1 MVLKLRTV
9 FSQGNAFTV
18 NIAATPVVRIQ
29 KDSMAEFDIVSKQ
42 LVKNYPADFVRFTF
56 EQANVEVLEV
66 IDTEQPTVESRSMD
80 SLIRVRIHG
89 EEALVHNEFQTGD
102 STNPSMPRRMAGYI
116 GRAIETYG
124 LPIYSNVIYLRP
136 EAGQRDAGQYVQE
149 RDGYRIVIQYKVIRL
164 IEIEGQ
170 AVIEQELWGL
180 LPFAPLMKP
189 PQGMVAAQWLRRC
202 VQTADILPLDSTN
215 KSKFFTN
222 IAILSGLIHDSQTI
236 TTIISEETMYESSI
250 VQHFTERGIQ
260 QGQRQQGIES
270 VLDILGMRFDPSAA
284 ETLKPT
290 IETIEDLQHL
300 KQLLRSAVQAPNL
313 DEFKQ
318 TLTSMTN
325 GQ

>member
-1 MVLKLRTV
+1 
-9 FSQGNAFTV
+9 
-18 NIAATPVVRIQ
+18 
-29 KDSMAEFDIVSKQ
+29 MAEFDIVSKQ
-42 LVKNYPADFVRFTF
+42 LIKDYPVDFVRFTF
-56 EQANVEVLEV
+56 EQEDIKVLEV

-89 EEALVHNEFQTGD
+89 EDALVHNEFQTGD
-102 STNPSMPRRMAGYI
+102 STNPPMPRRMVGYI
-116 GRAIETYG
+116 GRAIESYG

-136 EAGQRDAGQYVQE
+136 DAGQRDAGQYVQE
-149 RDGYRIVIQYKVIRL
+149 RGGYHIVIQYKVIRL

-189 PQGMVAAQWLRRC
+189 PQGMVAEQWLRRC
-202 VQTADILPLDSTN
+202 VQTADALPLDRTN
-215 KSKFFTN
+215 KSNFFTD

-236 TTIISEETMYESSI
+236 TNIISEETMYESSI
-250 VQHFTERGIQ
+250 VQHFTERG
-260 QGQRQQGIES
+260 QRQQSIEY
-270 VLDILGMRFDPSAA
+270 VLDVLEIRFHPSEA
-284 ETLKPT
+284 ETLKPA

-300 KQLLRSAVQAPNL
+300 KQLFRSAVQAPNL

-318 TLTSMTN
+318 ILTSMTN

>member
-1 MVLKLRTV
+1 
-9 FSQGNAFTV
+9 
-18 NIAATPVVRIQ
+18 
-29 KDSMAEFDIVSKQ
+29 MAEFDIVSKQ
-42 LVKNYPADFVRFTF
+42 LIKDYPTDFVRFTF
-56 EQANVEVLEV
+56 EQENIEVIEV
-66 IDTEQPTVESRSMD
+66 IDTEQPTVESRLMD
-80 SLIRVRIHG
+80 SLMRVQIHG
-89 EEALVHNEFQTGD
+89 EEALVHTEFQTGD

-136 EAGQRDAGQYVQE
+136 DAGQRDVGQYVQE
-149 RDGYRIVIQYKVIRL
+149 RGGYRIVIQYKVIRL

-189 PQGMVAAQWLRRC
+189 PQGMVAVQWLRRC
-202 VQTADILPLDSTN
+202 IQTADTLPLDSTN
-215 KSKFFTN
+215 KSNFFTD

-236 TTIISEETMYESSI
+236 INIISEETMYESSI

-260 QGQRQQGIES
+260 QGQRQQSIEY
-270 VLDILGMRFDPSAA
+270 VLDVLEIRFHPSEA
-284 ETLKPT
+284 ETLKPA

-300 KQLLRSAVQAPNL
+300 KQLFRSAVQAPNL

-318 TLTSMTN
+318 ILTSMTN

>member
-1 MVLKLRTV
+1 
-9 FSQGNAFTV
+9 
-18 NIAATPVVRIQ
+18 
-29 KDSMAEFDIVSKQ
+29 MAEFDIVSKQ
-42 LVKNYPADFVRFTF
+42 LVKNYPTDFVRFTS
-56 EQANVEVLEV
+56 EQEDIEVIEV
-66 IDTEQPTVESRSMD
+66 IDTEQPIVESRLMD
-80 SLIRVRIHG
+80 SLIRVQTHG
-89 EEALVHNEFQTGD
+89 KEALVHTEFQTGD

-124 LPIYSNVIYLRP
+124 LSIYSNVIYLRP
-136 EAGQRDAGQYVQE
+136 DAGQRDAGQYVQE

-189 PQGMVAAQWLRRC
+189 PRGMVAAQWLRQC
-202 VQTADILPLDSTN
+202 IQTADTLPLDSTD
-215 KSKFFTN
+215 KSNFFTD

-236 TTIISEETMYESSI
+236 INIISEETMYESSI
-250 VQHFTERGIQ
+250 VQHFTER
-260 QGQRQQGIES
+260 GQRQQGIES

-300 KQLLRSAVQAPNL
+300 RQLLRSAVQAPNL

-318 TLTSMTN
+318 ILTSMTN

>member
-1 MVLKLRTV
+1 
-9 FSQGNAFTV
+9 
-18 NIAATPVVRIQ
+18 
-29 KDSMAEFDIVSKQ
+29 MAEFDIVSKQ

-56 EQANVEVLEV
+56 EQEDVEVLEV

-80 SLIRVRIHG
+80 SLIRVQIRG
-89 EEALVHNEFQTGD
+89 EETLVHNEFQTGD
-102 STNPSMPRRMAGYI
+102 STNPPMPRRMAGYI

-136 EAGQRDAGQYVQE
+136 DAGQRDVGQYVQE
-149 RDGYRIVIQYKVIRL
+149 RVGYHVVIQYKVIRL
-164 IEIEGQ
+164 TEIEGQ

-189 PQGMVAAQWLRRC
+189 PQGMVAEQWLRRC
-202 VQTADILPLDSTN
+202 VQTADTLPLDGTN
-215 KSKFFTN
+215 KSNFFTD

-250 VQHFTERGIQ
+250 VQHFTERG
-260 QGQRQQGIES
+260 QRQQSIEY
-270 VLDILGMRFDPSAA
+270 VLDILEIRFHPSAA
-284 ETLKPT
+284 ETLKPA
-290 IETIEDLQHL
+290 IETIEDLQ
-300 KQLLRSAVQAPNL
+300 LLRQLHRSAMQAPNL

>member
-1 MVLKLRTV
+1 
-9 FSQGNAFTV
+9 
-18 NIAATPVVRIQ
+18 
-29 KDSMAEFDIVSKQ
+29 MAEFDIVSKQ

-56 EQANVEVLEV
+56 EQEGVEVLEV

-80 SLIRVRIHG
+80 SLIRVQIHG

-102 STNPSMPRRMAGYI
+102 STNPSMPRRMAGYM

-136 EAGQRDAGQYVQE
+136 DAGQRDAGQYVQE
-149 RDGYRIVIQYKVIRL
+149 RAGYRIILQYKVIRL

-215 KSKFFTN
+215 KSNFFTD
-222 IAILSGLIHDSQTI
+222 IAILSGLIYDSQTI
-236 TTIISEETMYESSI
+236 TNIISEETMYESSI

-260 QGQRQQGIES
+260 QGQRQQSIEY
-270 VLDILGMRFDPSAA
+270 VLDILEMRFDSSAA
-284 ETLKPT
+284 ETLKPA
-290 IETIEDLQHL
+290 IETIEDLQLL
-300 KQLLRSAVQAPNL
+300 KQLHRSAMQVPNL

-318 TLTSMTN
+318 ILTSMTN

>member
-1 MVLKLRTV
+1 M
-9 FSQGNAFTV
+9 
-18 NIAATPVVRIQ
+18 Q
-29 KDSMAEFDIVSKQ
+29 KDDMAEFDIVSKQ

-56 EQANVEVLEV
+56 EQEGVEVLEV

-89 EEALVHNEFQTGD
+89 EDALVHNEFQTGD
-102 STNPSMPRRMAGYI
+102 STNPPMSRRMAGYI

-136 EAGQRDAGQYVQE
+136 DAGQRDAGQYVQE
-149 RDGYRIVIQYKVIRL
+149 RVGYRIVIQYKVIRL

-180 LPFAPLMKP
+180 LPFVPLMKP
-189 PQGMVAAQWLRRC
+189 PQGMAAAQWLRQC
-202 VQTADILPLDSTN
+202 VQTADTLPLDSTN
-215 KSKFFTN
+215 KSNFFTD
-222 IAILSGLIHDSQTI
+222 IAILSGLIHDSQTV
-236 TTIISEETMYESSI
+236 TNIISEETMYESSI
-250 VQHFTERGIQ
+250 VQYFTER
-260 QGQRQQGIES
+260 GQRQQGIES
-270 VLDILGMRFDPSAA
+270 ILDILGMRFDSSEA

-325 GQ
+325 GN

>member
-1 MVLKLRTV
+1 
-9 FSQGNAFTV
+9 
-18 NIAATPVVRIQ
+18 
-29 KDSMAEFDIVSKQ
+29 MAEFDIVSKQ

-56 EQANVEVLEV
+56 EQEDVEVLEV

-80 SLIRVRIHG
+80 SLIRVQIRG
-89 EEALVHNEFQTGD
+89 EETLVHNEFQTGD
-102 STNPSMPRRMAGYI
+102 STNPPMPRRMAGYI

-136 EAGQRDAGQYVQE
+136 DAGQRDAGQYVQE
-149 RDGYRIVIQYKVIRL
+149 RVGYHVVIQYKVIRL
-164 IEIEGQ
+164 TEIEGQ

-189 PQGMVAAQWLRRC
+189 PQGMAAEQWLRRC
-202 VQTADILPLDSTN
+202 IQTADTLPLDGTN
-215 KSKFFTN
+215 KSNFFTD

-236 TTIISEETMYESSI
+236 TNIISEETMYESSI
-250 VQHFTERGIQ
+250 VQHFTERG
-260 QGQRQQGIES
+260 QRQQGIES
-270 VLDILGMRFDPSAA
+270 ILDILGMRFDSSEA

-313 DEFKQ
+313 EEFKQ

-325 GQ
+325 GN

>member
-1 MVLKLRTV
+1 
-9 FSQGNAFTV
+9 
-18 NIAATPVVRIQ
+18 
-29 KDSMAEFDIVSKQ
+29 MAEFDIVSKQ
-42 LVKNYPADFVRFTF
+42 LVKDYPTDFVRFTF
-56 EQANVEVLEV
+56 EQEDVEVLEV

-102 STNPSMPRRMAGYI
+102 SRNPPMPRRMAGYI

-136 EAGQRDAGQYVQE
+136 DAGQRDAGQYVQE
-149 RDGYRIVIQYKVIRL
+149 RGGYRIVIQYKVIRL

-189 PQGMVAAQWLRRC
+189 PQGVVAAQWLRRC

-215 KSKFFTN
+215 KSNFFTD

-250 VQHFTERGIQ
+250 VQHFTERG
-260 QGQRQQGIES
+260 QRQQGIEFI
-270 VLDILGMRFDPSAA
+270 LDILGMRFDSSEA
-284 ETLKPT
+284 ETLKPA
-290 IETIEDLQHL
+290 IETIEDLQLL
-300 KQLLRSAVQAPNL
+300 KQLHRSAMQAPNL

-325 GQ
+325 GN

>member
-1 MVLKLRTV
+1 
-9 FSQGNAFTV
+9 
-18 NIAATPVVRIQ
+18 
-29 KDSMAEFDIVSKQ
+29 MAEFDIVSKQ
-42 LVKNYPADFVRFTF
+42 LVKDYPADFVRFTF
-56 EQANVEVLEV
+56 EQESVEVLEV

-102 STNPSMPRRMAGYI
+102 STNPPMPRRMAGYI

-136 EAGQRDAGQYVQE
+136 DAGQKDAGQYVQE
-149 RDGYRIVIQYKVIRL
+149 REGYRIVLQYKVIRL
-164 IEIEGQ
+164 TEIEGQ

-202 VQTADILPLDSTN
+202 IQTADTLPLDSTN
-215 KSKFFTN
+215 KSNFFTD

-260 QGQRQQGIES
+260 QGQIQQSIEY
-270 VLDILGMRFDPSAA
+270 VLDVLEIRFHPSAA
-284 ETLKPT
+284 ETLKPV
-290 IETIEDLQHL
+290 IETIEDLQLL
-300 KQLLRSAVQAPNL
+300 KQLHRSAMQAPNL

>member
-1 MVLKLRTV
+1 
-9 FSQGNAFTV
+9 
-18 NIAATPVVRIQ
+18 
-29 KDSMAEFDIVSKQ
+29 MAEFDIVSKQ
-42 LVKNYPADFVRFTF
+42 LIKDYPTDFVRFTF

-80 SLIRVRIHG
+80 SLIKVRING
-89 EEALVHNEFQTGD
+89 EEVLVHNEFQTGD

-116 GRAIETYG
+116 GRAIESYG

-136 EAGQRDAGQYVQE
+136 EAGQRDVGQYVQE
-149 RDGYRIVIQYKVIRL
+149 RDGYHIVIQYKIIRL

-202 VQTADILPLDSTN
+202 IQTADTLPLDSTN
-215 KSKFFTN
+215 KSNFFTD

-250 VQHFTERGIQ
+250 VQLFTERGIQ
-260 QGQRQQGIES
+260 QGQRQQSIEY
-270 VLDILGMRFDPSAA
+270 VLDVLEIRFHPSAA
-284 ETLKPT
+284 ETLKPV
-290 IETIEDLQHL
+290 IETIEDLQLL
-300 KQLLRSAVQAPNL
+300 KQLHRSAMQAPNL
-313 DEFKQ
+313 DEFKR

>member
-1 MVLKLRTV
+1 
-9 FSQGNAFTV
+9 
-18 NIAATPVVRIQ
+18 
-29 KDSMAEFDIVSKQ
+29 MAEFDIVSKQ
-42 LVKNYPADFVRFTF
+42 LVKDYPTDFVRFTS
-56 EQANVEVLEV
+56 EQEDIEVIEV
-66 IDTEQPTVESRSMD
+66 IDTEQPIVESRLMD
-80 SLIRVRIHG
+80 SLIKVRING

-136 EAGQRDAGQYVQE
+136 EAGQRDARQYVQE
-149 RDGYRIVIQYKVIRL
+149 KDGYRIVIQYKVIRL

-202 VQTADILPLDSTN
+202 VQTADTLPLDSSN
-215 KSKFFTN
+215 KSKFFTD

-260 QGQRQQGIES
+260 QGQRQQSIEY
-270 VLDILGMRFDPSAA
+270 VLDVLEIRFHPSAV
-284 ETLKPT
+284 ETLKPV

-300 KQLLRSAVQAPNL
+300 KQLFRSAVQAPNL

>member
-1 MVLKLRTV
+1 
-9 FSQGNAFTV
+9 
-18 NIAATPVVRIQ
+18 
-29 KDSMAEFDIVSKQ
+29 MAEFDIVSKQ
-42 LVKNYPADFVRFTF
+42 LVKDYPTDFVRFTF

-80 SLIRVRIHG
+80 SLIKVRING
-89 EEALVHNEFQTGD
+89 EEALVHNEFQTGN

-149 RDGYRIVIQYKVIRL
+149 RDGYRIVIQYKAIRL

-189 PQGMVAAQWLRRC
+189 PQGMAAAQWLRQC
-202 VQTADILPLDSTN
+202 IQTADTLPLDSTD
-215 KSKFFTN
+215 KSNFFTD

-236 TTIISEETMYESSI
+236 INIISEETMHESSI
-250 VQHFTERGIQ
+250 VQHFTERG
-260 QGQRQQGIES
+260 QRQQGIES
-270 VLDILGMRFDPSAA
+270 VLDVLGMRFDPSAA

-300 KQLLRSAVQAPNL
+300 RQLLRSAVQAPNL

-318 TLTSMTN
+318 TLTSITN

>member
-1 MVLKLRTV
+1 
-9 FSQGNAFTV
+9 
-18 NIAATPVVRIQ
+18 
-29 KDSMAEFDIVSKQ
+29 MAEFDIVSKQ
-42 LVKNYPADFVRFTF
+42 LVKDYPTDFVRFTF
-56 EQANVEVLEV
+56 EQANFEVLEV

-80 SLIRVRIHG
+80 SLIKVRIDG
-89 EEALVHNEFQTGD
+89 EEVLVHNEFQTGD

-136 EAGQRDAGQYVQE
+136 EAGQRDVGQYVQE
-149 RDGYRIVIQYKVIRL
+149 KDGYRLVIQYKVIRL

-189 PQGMVAAQWLRRC
+189 PHGMVAAQWLRQC
-202 VQTADILPLDSTN
+202 IQTADTLPLDSTN
-215 KSKFFTN
+215 KSNFFTD
-222 IAILSGLIHDSQTI
+222 IAILSGLIHDFQTI
-236 TTIISEETMYESSI
+236 INIISEETMYESSI
-250 VQHFTERGIQ
+250 VQHFTER
-260 QGQRQQGIES
+260 GQRQQGIES

-284 ETLKPT
+284 ETLKPA

-300 KQLLRSAVQAPNL
+300 RQLLRSAVQAPNL

>member
-1 MVLKLRTV
+1 
-9 FSQGNAFTV
+9 
-18 NIAATPVVRIQ
+18 
-29 KDSMAEFDIVSKQ
+29 MAEFDIVSKQ
-42 LVKNYPADFVRFTF
+42 LVKNYPVDFVRFAF
-56 EQANVEVLEV
+56 EQEGVEVLEV

-80 SLIRVRIHG
+80 SLIRVRVHG

-102 STNPSMPRRMAGYI
+102 STNPPMSRRMAGYI

-136 EAGQRDAGQYVQE
+136 DAGQRDAGQYVQE
-149 RDGYRIVIQYKVIRL
+149 REGYRVAIQYKVIRL

-170 AVIEQELWGL
+170 VVIKQGLWGL
-180 LPFAPLMKP
+180 LPFAPLMKL
-189 PQGMVAAQWLRRC
+189 PQGMVAEQWLRRC
-202 VQTADILPLDSTN
+202 VQTANTLPLDHTN
-215 KSKFFTN
+215 KSNFFTD

-236 TTIISEETMYESSI
+236 INIISEETMYESSI

-260 QGQRQQGIES
+260 QGQRQQSIEY
-270 VLDILGMRFDPSAA
+270 VLDVLEIRFHPSAA
-284 ETLKPT
+284 ETLKPA
-290 IETIEDLQHL
+290 IETIEDLQLL
-300 KQLLRSAVQAPNL
+300 KQLHRSAMQATNL